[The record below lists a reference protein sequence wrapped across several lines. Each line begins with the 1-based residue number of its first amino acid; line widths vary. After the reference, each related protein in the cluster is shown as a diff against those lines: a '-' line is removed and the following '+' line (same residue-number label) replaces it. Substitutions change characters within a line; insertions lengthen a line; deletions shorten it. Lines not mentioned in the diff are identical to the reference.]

1 MATANFTKGG
11 KQRSKSRPWDT
22 NWVAKM
28 EIKCEGLGFGISRM
42 PRQRVIGV
50 SYDGSKEGC
59 EGEERHG
66 SIQTD
71 SDILYSD
78 KKIISPRTTDILP
91 QQPMLKLVFI
101 PLEKGEMRAIT
112 AVFDVDG
119 DGASDQAEKQEK
131 RKHSVDC
138 TMAALSSPPFAI
150 SLLLPMPIPLVFVLA
165 PWALP
170 PKAMPSVPDLDEAE
184 DLAQLRP
191 HFRTVFHCLR
201 PRRPLH
207 PLAGAVV
214 PRPLHPGQ
222 IDAAR
227 LPDAHLRRAP
237 PPPSSPSPLPAPGF
251 DFFPLETLAMAVRGF
266 RGVRDD
272 LTELGRHLLDIACL
286 FTPLLPPP
294 HHESPPPSPRPASSP
309 SPPPARAS
317 ARALAGILSDLAE
330 IGGGFR
336 SGITR
341 LSGALRGPA
350 DRDRESGDRAGKSQE
365 IGVSEEVLEYVEDL
379 VKYPDSWL
387 EFPVHLD
394 EVKIPERGSCQDVT
408 VLVLTGIVDSMR
420 VAAKEM
426 SSRQSNNIDS
436 QSLASLASEK
446 CGSIQQ
452 EHNNGWQDALMVK
465 TRSQQSI
472 DQWSEVSGAAYASS
486 DATMRLRPDDMSSRG
501 NVDEGNVLV
510 MEKYMDSLLTAEQLL
525 HLPYSLRRK
534 HASASEENL
543 AMYRKVSK
551 LKMSSDEESSDW
563 QPVED
568 SDFEV
573 LEKSSAERSPV
584 HLYRPT

>member
-1 MATANFTKGG
+1 
-11 KQRSKSRPWDT
+11 
-22 NWVAKM
+22 
-28 EIKCEGLGFGISRM
+28 
-42 PRQRVIGV
+42 
-50 SYDGSKEGC
+50 
-59 EGEERHG
+59 
-66 SIQTD
+66 
-71 SDILYSD
+71 
-78 KKIISPRTTDILP
+78 
-91 QQPMLKLVFI
+91 
-101 PLEKGEMRAIT
+101 
-112 AVFDVDG
+112 
-119 DGASDQAEKQEK
+119 
-131 RKHSVDC
+131 
-138 TMAALSSPPFAI
+138 
-150 SLLLPMPIPLVFVLA
+150 
-165 PWALP
+165 
-170 PKAMPSVPDLDEAE
+170 
-184 DLAQLRP
+184 
-191 HFRTVFHCLR
+191 
-201 PRRPLH
+201 
-207 PLAGAVV
+207 
-214 PRPLHPGQ
+214 
-222 IDAAR
+222 
-227 LPDAHLRRAP
+227 
-237 PPPSSPSPLPAPGF
+237 
-251 DFFPLETLAMAVRGF
+251 MAVRGF

-272 LTELGRHLLDIACL
+272 LSELGRHLLDIACL
-286 FTPLLPPP
+286 FSPLLPPP

-309 SPPPARAS
+309 STPPARAS

-350 DRDRESGDRAGKSQE
+350 DRDRESGDRAGKSRE

-394 EVKIPERGSCQDVT
+394 EEFHMSRTQKEHITTVERINPNLQSLRLRLCPAHLSEDSFWRIYFALLHPKLNKHDSELLSTYQ
-408 VLVLTGIVDSMR
+408 IVDSMR

-510 MEKYMDSLLTAEQLL
+510 MEKYMDSLLTAEQLF